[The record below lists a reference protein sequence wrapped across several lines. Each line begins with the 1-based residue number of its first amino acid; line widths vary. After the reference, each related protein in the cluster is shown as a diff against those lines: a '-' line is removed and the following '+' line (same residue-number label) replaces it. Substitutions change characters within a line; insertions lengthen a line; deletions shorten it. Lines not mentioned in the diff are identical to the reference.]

1 MEALEYSSDTH
12 VTVVARE
19 QIQTLER
26 LRTMPF
32 AADTEGNVARGSV
45 VAGVAAA
52 AENQTYWAST
62 CAHHEAVVGIAE
74 ESP

>member
-1 MEALEYSSDTH
+1 M
-12 VTVVARE
+12 TVVARE

-26 LRTMPF
+26 LRTMLF
-32 AADTEGNVARGSV
+32 AADTAGNVAQGSA

-52 AENQTYWAST
+52 AENRRTYLASP
-62 CAHHEAVVGIAE
+62 CAHHEALAGIVQ